1 MELLF
6 RLAASGGKVD
16 SSVEGPL
23 WAVFTLYRKSIVKL
37 HCLLYA
43 IPFGWQHSSL
53 IFFAGVQY
61 FKYCRGCLA
70 KDVPLSRCPEKVLE
84 DCPLERPSKW
94 YMSIHVTY
102 SHKFLE
108 IVDCFDQ
115 LLKVFGISWM
125 RYWSFSCWRMRSVLS
140 LGSLCLALMMAASCD
155 STAFCDWCVS
165 LAWPACDSADPCHGV
180 YAGDSPTSHKHAI
193 T

>member
-1 MELLF
+1 MFLLYIYIHIENHLLSCTVCCMLF
-6 RLAASGGKVD
+6 LLAGNTLLW
-16 SSVEGPL
+16 SSLQEFSTSSTAEVAWPKMHP
-23 WAVFTLYRKSIVKL
+23 WAVAQKSSRRL
-37 HCLLYA
+37 
-43 IPFGWQHSSL
+43 SSWKTKQM
-53 IFFAGVQY
+53 V
-61 FKYCRGCLA
+61 
-70 KDVPLSRCPEKVLE
+70 
-84 DCPLERPSKW
+84 
-94 YMSIHVTY
+94 HVNTCHI

-108 IVDCFDQ
+108 IVDCVHQ